1 MGATTDTHISVAVA
15 PDKMQ
20 AFVRVGPVG
29 DRLALEAEK
38 VLEALEKAKVAI
50 TEQVSSRVA
59 ELVKL
64 LGEEKTPEEPFLVAK
79 GTPSTEG
86 QDGRFE
92 WAEELQPK
100 QREAGSDDQVDHYE
114 QRIITV
120 EEGAALGQVV
130 PPVPSQ
136 EGADVHGN
144 SLTSTRNPVE
154 VQLGDN
160 VKLADDGR
168 TVLATVDGRVEHAG
182 HRLLIHSVLEVKG
195 DVDFKTGK
203 INSAID
209 VHIRGSV
216 QDLFEV
222 RSKRSIFVQ
231 TLVGAATLEAGGD
244 IVVKSGITGK
254 DKGTVT
260 AEGGVAARF
269 CDAVT
274 IRAGGDV
281 EIIKEV
287 INSRVRTDGRL
298 VVARG
303 ALIGGWTHAKEGA
316 EIRVLG
322 SQADVKTFLSVGT
335 DPEVCKKAAELD
347 EPIAKHRQAAKKIQ
361 AAVQPLLAARKRLT
375 ASQRERAT
383 ELIYEAQNLEAAVST
398 LEQQK
403 QQMLDEA
410 KPETEPVITVM
421 SQTYSGVTMVVE
433 GMAVTFDEPRRG
445 HIKIMRRKVENVTE
459 VVLVDQLSGSVTI
472 LPSSRYEF

>member
-1 MGATTDTHISVAVA
+1 
-15 PDKMQ
+15 
-20 AFVRVGPVG
+20 
-29 DRLALEAEK
+29 
-38 VLEALEKAKVAI
+38 
-50 TEQVSSRVA
+50 
-59 ELVKL
+59 
-64 LGEEKTPEEPFLVAK
+64 
-79 GTPSTEG
+79 
-86 QDGRFE
+86 
-92 WAEELQPK
+92 
-100 QREAGSDDQVDHYE
+100 
-114 QRIITV
+114 
-120 EEGAALGQVV
+120 
-130 PPVPSQ
+130 
-136 EGADVHGN
+136 
-144 SLTSTRNPVE
+144 

-160 VKLADDGR
+160 VKLADDGQ
-168 TVLATVDGRVEHAG
+168 TVLATMDGRVEYAK
-182 HRLLIHSVLEVKG
+182 HRLLIHPVLEVKG
-195 DVDFKTGK
+195 DVDFETGN
-203 INSAID
+203 INSAIE

-222 RSKRSIFVQ
+222 RSKRSISVQ
-231 TLVGAATLEAGGD
+231 ALVGAAALEAGGD
-244 IVVKSGITGK
+244 IVVKGGITGK

-281 EIIKEV
+281 EITKEV
-287 INSRVRTDGRL
+287 INSQVRVDGRL

-303 ALIGGWTHAKEGA
+303 ALIGGWTHAREGA
-316 EIRVLG
+316 EVRVLG

-335 DPEVCKKAAELD
+335 DPEVRKKAAELD

-383 ELIYEAQNLEAAVST
+383 ELMYEAQNLETAVSK
-398 LEQQK
+398 LKQQK

-410 KPETEPVITVM
+410 KPETEPVITIM

-472 LPSSRYEF
+472 LPSRRYEF